1 MERIWDLAKIPKY
14 YENDIERVNYVEHKE
29 DGEVVN
35 QNDSALYTVTIKDVN
50 GNILY
55 SNRYICADVRV
66 TKSTGSSIGEDN
78 VTLVN
83 TGNLFSRAT
92 FYIGGSA
99 AIEEIMKPN
108 LVHHINDLV
117 NFTNDYAS
125 SEATSMFF
133 YKDTSDAEDRNFLK
147 FEGAHAD
154 AEKMTTL
161 IKKIKLN
168 ENYNKG
174 FADRG
179 DLTKNSNL
187 TKIDTF
193 ETIFWIL

>member
-14 YENDIERVNYVEHKE
+14 YENDIERVIYVEHKE
-29 DGEVVN
+29 DGIVVN
-35 QNDSALYTVTIKDVN
+35 QNDSALYTFTIKDIN
-50 GNILY
+50 DNILY
-55 SNRYICADVRV
+55 SNGYICADVKI
-66 TKSTGSSIGEDN
+66 TKSNGSSIREDN

-108 LVHHINDLV
+108 LVHHINGLV

-125 SEATSMFF
+125 SEATNMFF
-133 YKDTSDAEDRNFLK
+133 YKDTSDAADRNFLK
-147 FEGAHAD
+147 FEGTHTD

-161 IKKIKLN
+161 NKIKLN
-168 ENYNKG
+168 ENYNEG
-174 FADRG
+174 FADRWE
-179 DLTKNSNL
+179 LTKNSNL
-187 TKIDTF
+187 VKI
-193 ETIFWIL
+193 